1 MLVLWCAVVAVL
13 LLVAL
18 CGYLPKHSSSWALH
32 PDPRVYS
39 KFKLVKRTQVSHN
52 TLRLE
57 FALPSPSHRLGLPLG
72 RHVSIRP
79 VGQPDLAR
87 SYTPISSDDR
97 LGSFELLIKVYPS
110 GKLTP
115 ILEKLA
121 LGDFVEVAGPRGL
134 LTYRG
139 NGAVVI
145 KGRTETRTTVKELA
159 MVAGGSGITPMFQVA
174 QAVLSNPNDST
185 RVSLIFANV
194 TEQDILLRQELETL
208 QEQHGR
214 LRIFFTLDKPPQDW
228 RFGSG
233 FVSAEMMQQHL
244 PAADQDVMLL
254 VCGPPP
260 MVDSVKRLASSLG
273 FASDRVYAF

>member
-1 MLVLWCAVVAVL
+1 
-13 LLVAL
+13 
-18 CGYLPKHSSSWALH
+18 
-32 PDPRVYS
+32 
-39 KFKLVKRTQVSHN
+39 
-52 TLRLE
+52 
-57 FALPSPSHRLGLPLG
+57 
-72 RHVSIRP
+72 
-79 VGQPDLAR
+79 
-87 SYTPISSDDR
+87 

-134 LTYRG
+134 LTYQG